1 MAAQQHVRPDRGS
14 HSLAA
19 AGQRERSP
27 HSGGNRQLTCRY
39 RWHRIRNPF
48 TSRVDVLILVFL
60 FLFAATG
67 LVSVALPGAAAHAQ
81 EHRAG
86 KVYRIGFLRAGQP
99 PETYVEGLQQGLR
112 ERGYVDGQNV
122 VVEFRATDGS
132 FDQLPRFAEELVSSK
147 VDVILASA
155 APAALAAKRV
165 TTSVP
170 IVFVGV
176 HDPVELGLVS
186 SLVRPGGN
194 ITGLATNPADLAGK
208 RLELL
213 KEIVPRL
220 RRVAVIW
227 HPANPTNPIQLK
239 GAQVAAR
246 TLGVQL
252 LPLPVQGPNDL
263 DSAVATARGTDGLLM
278 LESPFFTTH
287 RARLA
292 ELVARSRVPAI
303 YGQREYVAAGGLM
316 SYGADFQD
324 LFRRAAPYVDKLLK
338 GAKPADLPVEQPT
351 KFEFVINLR
360 TSRALGLT
368 IPPSLQLRAD
378 QVIE

>member
-1 MAAQQHVRPDRGS
+1 
-14 HSLAA
+14 
-19 AGQRERSP
+19 
-27 HSGGNRQLTCRY
+27 LTCRY
-39 RWHRIRNPF
+39 RWHQIRKTF
-48 TSRVDVLILVFL
+48 TSRVDVLILAFL
-60 FLFAATG
+60 FLFATTTF
-67 LVSVALPGAAAHAQ
+67 VSVALPGAAAHAQ
-81 EHRAG
+81 EHQTG

-99 PETYVEGLQQGLR
+99 PETYVVGFQQGLR

-132 FDQLPRFAEELVSSK
+132 FDQLPRFAEELVRSK

-194 ITGLATNPADLAGK
+194 VTGLSTNAADLAGK

-213 KEIVPRL
+213 RAMVPRL

-252 LPLPVQGPNDL
+252 VPVPVQGPKDF
-263 DSAVATARGTDGLLM
+263 DSAVTTVRGTDGLLM

-292 ELVARSRVPAI
+292 ELAAKSRVPAI

-316 SYGADFQD
+316 SYGTDFQD
-324 LFRRAAPYVDKLLK
+324 LFRRAAPYVDKILK

-351 KFEFVINLR
+351 KFEFVINLK
-360 TSRALGLT
+360 TAKALGLT